1 MSQQKQTVS
10 RRIFVESCGAVEAY
24 LKRGRTVELESKG

>member
-1 MSQQKQTVS
+1 MSLQKPTVS
-10 RRIFVESCGAVEAY
+10 RRTFVEGCGAVEAC